1 VRTEENVPTD
11 HQNPP
16 QTPAGTDAF
25 QELSS
30 RSESVLN
37 GVIDRVRAI
46 DEWYAADFSKRLA
59 ELTNLLKQ
67 EVTKAFNS
75 HLENELKSQ
84 AAALR
89 GEYEERLYAQSAQW
103 ELERHSLQSNIA
115 DLQRRVPG
123 PDLFSEINRR
133 ESELAAISAQLRNHA
148 TDHSIAVNQLLHLR
162 IQQMEIE
169 SYLRGLKSYLPS
181 NAAGATDKG
190 AEPLETE
197 HKVEQVEQKVEQK
210 VEAPGETKIE
220 CQGEEIAG
228 DTPLSLLSSLQFPRD
243 DARDESHRTQPV

>member
-1 VRTEENVPTD
+1 VRPEENVPVD
-11 HQNPP
+11 YQNP
-16 QTPAGTDAF
+16 QTPAHPDAF

-67 EVTKAFNS
+67 EMTKAFNS

-89 GEYEERLYAQSAQW
+89 TQYEERLYAQSAQW
-103 ELERHSLQSNIA
+103 ESERQSLQSNIT

-123 PDLFSEINRR
+123 SDLFSEISRR

-148 TDHSIAVNQLLHLR
+148 ADHSIAVNQLLHLR

-181 NAAGATDKG
+181 NTAAPTDPGTEPVEIEHRVEEK
-190 AEPLETE
+190 AE
-197 HKVEQVEQKVEQK
+197 
-210 VEAPGETKIE
+210 ANGETKLE
-220 CQGEEIAG
+220 FQAQEIDG
-228 DTPLSLLSSLQFPRD
+228 DTPLALLNSLQFPRK
-243 DARDESHRTQPV
+243 ATREESQNQLIWEPNSSV